1 MTRMLKASTII
12 FNKLIGKSQQEC
24 SWINCFS
31 YSERHKRSVAL
42 TTRWIILH
50 LSQKRH
56 KYLSQHP
63 KLFSSLH
70 LILCLHA
77 HLPKSLTKKL
87 TTNSKWWGPSWLWGV
102 GGGGGCD
109 NFSCGPSSH
118 NDVFMPHVFPLSASA
133 LALSCIWNTVLKTLS
148 CLPSYHSASTML
160 MTLYLS
166 RHTSSTGLPCFIVFT
181 DTTFNLH

>member
-87 TTNSKWWGPSWLWGV
+87 TTNPKRWGPSWLWGV
-102 GGGGGCD
+102 GGGGAVITSHVVPPATTMFLCHMCFLLVPRHLLFPVFGTP
-109 NFSCGPSSH
+109 FSRLFH
-118 NDVFMPHVFPLSASA
+118 A
-133 LALSCIWNTVLKTLS
+133 
-148 CLPSYHSASTML
+148 CLIIQPPPCSWHS
-160 MTLYLS
+160 
-166 RHTSSTGLPCFIVFT
+166 I
-181 DTTFNLH
+181 